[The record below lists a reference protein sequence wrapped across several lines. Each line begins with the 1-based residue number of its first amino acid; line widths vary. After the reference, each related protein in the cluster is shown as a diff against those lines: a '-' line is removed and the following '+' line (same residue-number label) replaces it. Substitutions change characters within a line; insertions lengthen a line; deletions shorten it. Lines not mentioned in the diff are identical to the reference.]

1 MDLHLKQCRNQHESD
16 HQQPPTSANIP
27 KLHLHHHH
35 HQHPSPLPLL
45 VHHHQHPSPLPLLVP
60 HHHCKSSS
68 NNLPPLPHSS
78 STFPSRFSE
87 KFSTPKFGKF
97 LASLLDFCLLR
108 MGSFFSL
115 SQWQELELQAF
126 IFRYMLAGA
135 AVPPQLL
142 QSIEN
147 TTILHS
153 PSYFLHH
160 PLRHFSHYQP
170 PWYWGRAAM
179 DPEPGR
185 CRRTDGK
192 KWRCSRDVVAGR
204 KYCERHVHRGRNRSR
219 KPVEMLKS
227 SGVCTTIIN
236 NNTLVG
242 AAAGVVDVGCGGLKP
257 TSLIPNSPLE
267 LAGDRANIQY
277 IFFILLIFVCP
288 TMFVFL
294 LSGSSSDSKQ
304 NEVNN
309 RSDGQMLRHFF
320 DDRPRSLQ
328 QPDNHAESP
337 MSSATCLSISM
348 PGNSSSD
355 VSLKLSTGNGDQLNW
370 AAGWASYQVA
380 SMGGPLAEALRSS
393 ISNSQP

>member
-1 MDLHLKQCRNQHESD
+1 MDLHLKQCRNLHESD
-16 HQQPPTSANIP
+16 HQQPPPSANIP
-27 KLHLHHHH
+27 KLHFHH
-35 HQHPSPLPLL
+35 
-45 VHHHQHPSPLPLLVP
+45 HHHQHPSPLPLLVP

-78 STFPSRFSE
+78 STFPSR
-87 KFSTPKFGKF
+87 
-97 LASLLDFCLLR
+97 

-115 SQWQELELQAF
+115 SQWQELELQAL

-147 TTILHS
+147 STILHS

-160 PLRHFSHYQP
+160 PIRHVSHYQP

-192 KWRCSRDVVAGR
+192 KWRCSRDVVAGQ

-227 SGVCTTIIN
+227 SGACTTIIN
-236 NNTLVG
+236 NSTLVG
-242 AAAGVVDVGCGGLKP
+242 AADGVVDVGCGGLKP

-267 LAGDRANIQY
+267 LAGDRANS
-277 IFFILLIFVCP
+277 L
-288 TMFVFL
+288 L
-294 LSGSSSDSKQ
+294 LSGHSPPVDL
-304 NEVNN
+304 
-309 RSDGQMLRHFF
+309 LRLNY
-320 DDRPRSLQ
+320 RSLQ
-328 QPDNHAESP
+328 QPDNPAESP

-355 VSLKLSTGNGDQLNW
+355 VSLKLSTGKGDQLNW
-370 AAGWASYQVA
+370 AAGWASNQVA

-393 ISNSQP
+393 MSNSQP

>member
-1 MDLHLKQCRNQHESD
+1 MNLHLKQCRNQHESD
-16 HQQPPTSANIP
+16 HQQQPPSANIP
-27 KLHLHHHH
+27 KLHLHH
-35 HQHPSPLPLL
+35 
-45 VHHHQHPSPLPLLVP
+45 HHHQHPSPLPLLVP

-78 STFPSRFSE
+78 STFPS
-87 KFSTPKFGKF
+87 T
-97 LASLLDFCLLR
+97 L
-108 MGSFFSL
+108 
-115 SQWQELELQAF
+115 

-192 KWRCSRDVVAGR
+192 K
-204 KYCERHVHRGRNRSR
+204 

-227 SGVCTTIIN
+227 SGACTNIIN

-242 AAAGVVDVGCGGLKP
+242 AAAGVVDVGCGDLKP

-267 LAGDRANIQY
+267 LAGDRANRGFDSVQADPDH
-277 IFFILLIFVCP
+277 FFSLYNV
-288 TMFVFL
+288 
-294 LSGSSSDSKQ
+294 LSLCFSDSKNVHKGHFDAQ

-309 RSDGQMLRHFF
+309 RSDGQMLRQFF

-370 AAGWASYQVA
+370 AAGWASYQAA

>member
-1 MDLHLKQCRNQHESD
+1 MNLHLKQCRNQHESD
-16 HQQPPTSANIP
+16 HQQQPPSANIP
-27 KLHLHHHH
+27 KLHLHH
-35 HQHPSPLPLL
+35 
-45 VHHHQHPSPLPLLVP
+45 HHHQHPSPLPLLVP

-78 STFPSRFSE
+78 STFPS
-87 KFSTPKFGKF
+87 T
-97 LASLLDFCLLR
+97 L
-108 MGSFFSL
+108 
-115 SQWQELELQAF
+115 

-192 KWRCSRDVVAGR
+192 KWRCSRGVVAGQ
-204 KYCERHVHRGRNRSR
+204 KYCERH
-219 KPVEMLKS
+219 PVEMLKS
-227 SGVCTTIIN
+227 SGACTNIIN

-242 AAAGVVDVGCGGLKP
+242 AAAGVVDVGCEP
-257 TSLIPNSPLE
+257 TVFSFQGIP
-267 LAGDRANIQY
+267 D
-277 IFFILLIFVCP
+277 LLR
-288 TMFVFL
+288 L
-294 LSGSSSDSKQ
+294 
-304 NEVNN
+304 NY
-309 RSDGQMLRHFF
+309 
-320 DDRPRSLQ
+320 RPRSLQ

-370 AAGWASYQVA
+370 AAGWASYQAA